1 METSQTKSYKKLQ
14 VDTTSPIGLVI
25 MLYDRAIVLLNKA
38 KDEIS
43 EKQYE
48 AKGNTLD
55 KASDIITE
63 LITTL
68 DKDKGGEIASSL
80 ANLYNFVLREIS
92 NANSKL
98 DTKSLENAIKI
109 LSELRESWENIKDN
123 KEIDAKGQDH
133 TVTQLDISG

>member
-14 VDTTSPIGLVI
+14 VDTASPIDLVI

-48 AKGNTLD
+48 AKGHTLD
-55 KASDIITE
+55 KASNIIME

-80 ANLYNFVLREIS
+80 ANLYNFVLSEIN
-92 NANSKL
+92 NANTKMNTKQL
-98 DTKSLENAIKI
+98 DNAIKI
-109 LSELRESWENIKDN
+109 LSELRESWASIKDN
-123 KEIDAKGQDH
+123 KEIDAKSLDH
-133 TVTQLDISG
+133 SITQLDISG

>member
-14 VDTTSPIGLVI
+14 VETASPISLVV

-48 AKGNTLD
+48 AKGKTLD
-55 KASDIITE
+55 KASDIIFE
-63 LITTL
+63 LLTTL

-80 ANLYNFVLREIS
+80 ANLYNFILSEIS

-98 DTKSLENAIKI
+98 NTKSLDNAIKI
-109 LSELRESWENIKDN
+109 LSELRESWDSIKDA
-123 KEIDAKGQDH
+123 KEIDAKSQDH
-133 TVTQLDISG
+133 VVSQLDISG

>member
-1 METSQTKSYKKLQ
+1 METSHTKSYKKLQ
-14 VDTTSPIGLVI
+14 VETAGPIGLIV

-43 EKQYE
+43 GQQYE
-48 AKGNTLD
+48 AKGCTLD
-55 KASDIITE
+55 KASEIIYE

-80 ANLYNFVLREIS
+80 EGLYNFILREIT

-98 DTKSLENAIKI
+98 NTKSLDNAIKI
-109 LSELRESWENIKDN
+109 LSELRESWESLKDN
-123 KEIDAKGQDH
+123 KEIDAKSQDH
-133 TVTQLDISG
+133 IVTNLDISG